1 MTANRTCKRMLSR
14 MFQRRDMNKIRTAFS
29 RWLSGQRNI
38 TFGWDH
44 YTYINQ
50 IFGADPVRKILEE
63 VYPNCEYRLAKEPD
77 INFGDHHF
85 VENIKTGEKIDSMR
99 SRLQHSRIDIN
110 DTLCQS
116 YSAYFYINSNIPLTK
131 DKKQKQLDMINMYR
145 KLLRNKVF
153 VEQINQQ
160 ILLDEAYRGVW
171 QIYKRPNRTEG
182 NINMNK
188 ASLIKKINGVLDDWE
203 EFGYSYFIGSGQ

>member
-1 MTANRTCKRMLSR
+1 MTTN
-14 MFQRRDMNKIRTAFS
+14 
-29 RWLSGQRNI
+29 QRNI

-50 IFGADPVRKILEE
+50 IFGDYTVRKILEE
-63 VYPNCEYRLAKEPD
+63 VYPNCEYRLATEPD
-77 INFGDHHF
+77 EIFGDHHF

-131 DKKQKQLDMINMYR
+131 DKKQKQFDMINMYR

-153 VEQINQQ
+153 VEKINQQ

-171 QIYKRPNRTEG
+171 KIYKRRTEV